1 MDNYIN
7 YLLADIAAA
16 TANVPVPVLIYE
28 DEEEIPFITAEEEAK
43 TAPRKVLAD
52 LIGVQTEW
60 FPPEGRLSDWHIQQV
75 LEALTDCLDAYAF
88 ILNFPVGLPLRI
100 RYRVL
105 IEELHKE
112 VPVLAHNIWQLDFC
126 EYEPKGCPF
135 GATYCQCKIY
145 ERWLDHL
152 QDDTGDTL
160 GLSEEGA
167 WEEDSEE
174 AGLPGFLFEETNES
188 TLNRSYLEGD
198 EELEDDFWEEEEES
212 DSFFDRFWDSDAFF
226 DDEDE
231 GRWN

>member
-16 TANVPVPVLIYE
+16 TANVPVHVLLYE

-43 TAPRKVLAD
+43 TAPRKVLAS

-60 FPPEGRLSDWHIQQV
+60 FPPAARLTDWHIQQV

-105 IEELHKE
+105 VDELHKE
-112 VPVLAHNIWQLDFC
+112 VPVLVHNVWQLDFC
-126 EYEPKGCPF
+126 AYEPKGCPF
-135 GATYCQCKIY
+135 GAAYCQCKIY

-152 QDDTGDTL
+152 QEDNGAALDFI
-160 GLSEEGA
+160 EEEA
-167 WEEDSEE
+167 WEDSEE
-174 AGLPGFLFEETNES
+174 AGLPDFLFEESSDS
-188 TLNRSYLEGD
+188 TLNRSYWEGE
-198 EELEDDFWEEEEES
+198 EELEDDLWEEEEER
-212 DSFFDRFWDSDAFF
+212 DSFFGRFWDSDAFF
-226 DDEDE
+226 DEDDE